1 MPAAILVPLITA
13 AASSGA
19 AVYSAHRSSSANRDA
34 SRTEAD
40 YNRRALE
47 AAREEQE
54 YRRRFDEDERAYRR
68 QQATDYRSRL
78 DPYVRGGTDA
88 QQRLNGLM
96 AGSSYQPAGPQS
108 APVAPPARPSPAPTA
123 ATTVLM
129 RAPNGQT
136 QQVPTSQVEHFAA
149 RGAVRV

>member
-1 MPAAILVPLITA
+1 MPAAIAIPLITA
-13 AASSGA
+13 AATGTASVISSRLQ
-19 AVYSAHRSSSANRDA
+19 SNANRDA

-54 YRRRFDEDERAYRR
+54 YRRRFDEDERNYRR

-78 DPYVRGGTDA
+78 DPYVRGGADA

-96 AGSSYQPAGPQS
+96 YGSRYQPAGPQQ
-108 APVAPPARPSPAPTA
+108 APVAPPARPSPAPA
-123 ATTVLM
+123 ATATVLM

-136 QQVPTSQVEHFAA
+136 QQVPAAQVEHYAA